1 MKAPTR
7 PGGRGRGATLA
18 VGLAALALVVSACG
32 GSTGGSATA
41 AVTAAPA
48 SGGTSGGGAGDA
60 IKIGALST
68 LDGTFAGLGES
79 AMQGVKMAL
88 LEYGGKLDGT
98 GVRDGVSG
106 ATVNGKPVELVIE
119 SSDATADVAVAK
131 AKKLIEQDNVDVLVG
146 PLSGDEGI
154 AIKNYAKDHLDRS
167 FINGL
172 SASQNMTLR
181 DPSPNVYRYGGDGA
195 MWMAGLGK
203 YAHDVLGY
211 DTVATVAEDYSYP
224 YDQVGGFLSEFCAA
238 GGKVAKRVWFPLGTK
253 DLSTYVTQLPKDVDA
268 VMFAM
273 GGTDAINFIKQ
284 YDQFTGK
291 ATPLLGGT
299 TAVDGTVLEG
309 LGGRADGIVSAG
321 PTPVLDTPE
330 YKKFAD
336 DLGKAFPGATPNIV
350 SIYYYTGAK
359 AALLALDQVKGD
371 LGDGQK
377 AFQDALAK
385 LEFTAPQGAVK
396 LDENRQAVITN
407 YVTKVENGQVTK
419 VQDVGNVNGTLGF
432 PAEEYKAQPAFD
444 RENPVCP

>member
-7 PGGRGRGATLA
+7 PGGRRRGATLA
-18 VGLAALALVVSACG
+18 IGLATLALVAAACG
-32 GSTGGSATA
+32 GSTGGA
-41 AVTAAPA
+41 ATAAPA
-48 SGGTSGGGAGDA
+48 TAAPATDGGTSGGGGTGDV
-60 IKIGALST
+60 IKMGALTT
-68 LDGTFAGLGES
+68 LDGAFAGLGES

-88 LEYGGKLDGT
+88 LEYGGTLDGPD
-98 GVRDGVSG
+98 VRDGVSG
-106 ATVNGKPVELVIE
+106 ATINGKPVELVIE
-119 SSDATADVAVAK
+119 SSDATADVAIAK
-131 AKKLIEQDNVDVLVG
+131 TKKLIEQDNVDVLVG

-336 DLGKAFPGATPNIV
+336 ELGKAFPGATPNIV

-359 AALLALDQVKGD
+359 AALLALDQ
-371 LGDGQK
+371 
-377 AFQDALAK
+377 DALAK

-396 LDENRQAVITN
+396 LDENRQAIITN

>member
-1 MKAPTR
+1 MKATTG
-7 PGGRGRGATLA
+7 PGARGR
-18 VGLAALALVVSACG
+18 LVVLATGLVTVALLVTACG
-32 GSTGGSATA
+32 GS
-41 AVTAAPA
+41 AVSSSAPA
-48 SGGTSGGGAGDA
+48 TPAASSGGGDTGASGTL

-68 LDGTFAGLGES
+68 LDGTFAGLGEPS
-79 AMQGVKMAL
+79 MQGVKMAL

-106 ATVNGKPVELVIE
+106 ASVGGHPIELVIE

-131 AKKLIEQDNVDVLVG
+131 AKKLVEQDNVDILVG

-154 AIKNYAKDHLDRS
+154 AIKNYAKSQLGKT

-172 SASQNMTLR
+172 AAAQNATLR
-181 DPSPNVYRYGGDGA
+181 DPSPNVYRFGGDGA

-224 YDQVGGFLSEFCAA
+224 YDQVGGFLTEFCAA
-238 GGKVAKRVWFPLGTK
+238 GGKVAERVWFPLGTK

-273 GGTDAINFIKQ
+273 GGTDAINFVKQ

-291 ATPLLGGT
+291 VTPLLGGT
-299 TAVDGTVLEG
+299 TAVDGSVLEG
-309 LGGRADGIVSAG
+309 LGTRADGIVSAG
-321 PTPVLDTPE
+321 PTPVLDTAE

-350 SIYYYTGAK
+350 SIYYYTGAL
-359 AALLALDQVKGD
+359 AALKALEQVDGD
-371 LGDGQK
+371 LSDNQE
-377 AFQDALAK
+377 AFQAALAK
-385 LEFTAPQGAVK
+385 LEFTAPQGPVK
-396 LDENRQAVITN
+396 LDANRQAVITN
-407 YVTKVENGQVTK
+407 YITKIEGGQVIK
-419 VQDVGNVNGTLGF
+419 VQDVGNVNATLGF
-432 PAEEYKAQPAFD
+432 PAADYVAQPAFD
-444 RENPVCP
+444 RENPACK